1 MKTKTFQIRFLFIT
15 LLVLAVL
22 WIPQL
27 TSAWPSD
34 PTVNVPICTA
44 ANEQSNPQLV
54 SDGAGGAIITWM
66 DRRSDDGDIYAQR
79 VDSNGAVLWT
89 TDGVPICMAEGVQE
103 SPQLVSDKAGGAII
117 TWSDSRGGNWDI
129 YAQRVDASGAVL
141 WTTDGVPVCTTAGDQ
156 WSPQIVSDN
165 AGGAIIT
172 WWDWRNILYGI
183 YVQRLDANGAVL
195 WTTDGVPILTAAN
208 PPAPLQLVSDGAS
221 GAIITW
227 QDNRS
232 DYADIYAQ
240 RVFSDGSLPVT
251 LSSFTATASDG
262 KVTLTW
268 RTETEVN
275 NAGFDIYRSDA
286 KDGKYV
292 KVNARLVQ
300 GAGTDATPHDYSFT
314 DENVAVGKTYYYYIE
329 DVDFSGKTNRS
340 HIIEVTVGK
349 QSIKQEQIPL
359 KFALL
364 QNYPNPFNPETW
376 LPYELAESVEVTLQ
390 IYDVSG
396 KVVRSLRL
404 GQKPAGVYV
413 DKERAIYWDGRDEKG
428 EQVSSGIYFYRL
440 QAGSFTGVRKMVI
453 LK

>member
-221 GAIITW
+221 GAIIMW
-227 QDNRS
+227 E
-232 DYADIYAQ
+232 YHYGVAWDIYAQ
-240 RVFSDGSLPVT
+240 RVDANGTVLWTTGGVPIYTAEDWQQSPQLVSDGAGGAIITWWDSR
-251 LSSFTATASDG
+251 SF
-262 KVTLTW
+262 
-268 RTETEVN
+268 
-275 NAGFDIYRSDA
+275 
-286 KDGKYV
+286 
-292 KVNARLVQ
+292 
-300 GAGTDATPHDYSFT
+300 P
-314 DENVAVGKTYYYYIE
+314 
-329 DVDFSGKTNRS
+329 
-340 HIIEVTVGK
+340 
-349 QSIKQEQIPL
+349 PC
-359 KFALL
+359 
-364 QNYPNPFNPETW
+364 
-376 LPYELAESVEVTLQ
+376 
-390 IYDVSG
+390 VS
-396 KVVRSLRL
+396 
-404 GQKPAGVYV
+404 
-413 DKERAIYWDGRDEKG
+413 
-428 EQVSSGIYFYRL
+428 
-440 QAGSFTGVRKMVI
+440 T
-453 LK
+453 